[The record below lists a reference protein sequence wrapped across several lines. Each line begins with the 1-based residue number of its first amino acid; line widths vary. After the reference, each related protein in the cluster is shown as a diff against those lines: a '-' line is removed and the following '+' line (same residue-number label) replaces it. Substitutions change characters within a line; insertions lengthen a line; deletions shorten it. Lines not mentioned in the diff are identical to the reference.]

1 MAAIFHI
8 VQRMAPGG
16 IESIVLDLAR
26 LDPETR
32 VISLEGTQQALIEA
46 WPSLSALGD
55 RLEALAKADGW
66 QPQLWLA
73 LSRLFRRHRPS
84 AIITHHIG
92 PLIYAGVAAMTA
104 GISRRIHVEH
114 DGWHYAAP
122 RRRQLAR
129 IIDRLV
135 APRRVAV
142 SNVTATQVSQ
152 ALGTIRQ
159 TVIPNGVDLDRFHP
173 GDAEAARDLHGLEQ
187 NAFLIG
193 CIGRLEAVKG
203 QDILIEALAQ
213 LDQRCHLVLAGE
225 GSERS
230 RLEQLTLRLGVQDRV
245 TFLGHVNEP
254 ERLYPAFDLFCLPS
268 RAEGF
273 PRSLIEAQAC
283 GIPVVAT
290 DVGGSREAVCPS
302 TGRLAPSANSDAL
315 AAVLSEAIDSGRP
328 TTTPR
333 AFVDP
338 AYSNALMLDR
348 YRMLIAPPNH
358 K

>member
-1 MAAIFHI
+1 MATTIHI

-32 VISLEGTQQALIEA
+32 VISLEGSRQSLIES

-55 RLEALAKADGW
+55 RLEALAKSDGW
-66 QPQLWLA
+66 QPRIWLA
-73 LSRLFRRHRPS
+73 LDRLFRQHRPS
-84 AIITHHIG
+84 AVITHHIG
-92 PLIYAGVAAMTA
+92 PLVYAGIAAMAA

-122 RRRQLAR
+122 RRRLLAR
-129 IIDRLV
+129 MVDRLV

-142 SNVTATQVSQ
+142 SHVTATQVAG
-152 ALGTIRQ
+152 ALGTIGQ
-159 TVIPNGVDLDRFHP
+159 TVIPNGVDLDRFRP
-173 GDAEAARDLHGLEQ
+173 GDSLAARVEFGLPRE
-187 NAFLIG
+187 AFLIG
-193 CIGRLEAVKG
+193 CIGRLERVKG
-203 QDILIEALAQ
+203 QDVLIRTLAR
-213 LDQRCHLVLAGE
+213 LDTRCHLVLAGE
-225 GSERS
+225 GSERAN
-230 RLEQLTLRLGVQDRV
+230 LEALAKVWGMADRV
-245 TFLGHVNEP
+245 TFLGQVNRP

-290 DVGGSREAVCPS
+290 DVGGSREAVCPQ
-302 TGRLAPSANSDAL
+302 TGRLVPSENEDEL
-315 AAVLSEAIDSGRP
+315 AAAITETLAFGPPSLS
-328 TTTPR
+328 PR

-338 AYSNALMLDR
+338 AFSNALMLDR
-348 YRMLIAPPNH
+348 YRALTAA
-358 K
+358 

>member
-1 MAAIFHI
+1 MATTIHI

-32 VISLEGTQQALIEA
+32 VISLEGSHQALIDA

-55 RLEALAKADGW
+55 RLEALAKPEGW
-66 QPQLWLA
+66 HPRLWLA
-73 LSRLFRRHRPS
+73 LNRLFRRYRPR
-84 AIITHHIG
+84 AVITHHIG
-92 PLIYAGVAAMTA
+92 PLVYAGIAAMAA

-122 RRRQLAR
+122 RRRLLAR
-129 IIDRLV
+129 LIDRLV

-142 SNVTATQVSQ
+142 SHVTATQVAG
-152 ALGTIRQ
+152 ALGTIGQ
-159 TVIPNGVDLDRFHP
+159 TIIPNGVDLDRFRP
-173 GDAEAARDLHGLEQ
+173 SDRLAARAEFGLPRE
-187 NAFLIG
+187 AFIIG
-193 CIGRLEAVKG
+193 CIGRLERVKG
-203 QDILIEALAQ
+203 QDVLIRTLER
-213 LDQRCHLVLAGE
+213 LDRRCHLVLAGD
-225 GSERS
+225 GSERAA
-230 RLEQLTLRLGVQDRV
+230 LEAIVKRCNLVDRV
-245 TFLGHVNEP
+245 TFLGQVNSP

-302 TGRLAPSANSDAL
+302 TGSLAPSESEDEL
-315 AAVLSEAIDSGRP
+315 AAALSQMLASGTP
-328 TTTPR
+328 TRSPR

-338 AYSNALMLDR
+338 AFSNALMLDR
-348 YRMLIAPPNH
+348 YRALASA
-358 K
+358 